1 LRLRAAVR
9 AALLTLLL
17 AAAAPAGAQEVPA
30 APAPEVEAAPS
41 GWSRPGEERSGNTG
55 WERTLDRVVPGV
67 AALRVSVV
75 RPFDTE
81 ASGVIS
87 ATGFVVDAKQGLILT
102 NRHVVKP
109 GPVTAEAVFL
119 NNEKVDLTPVWRDPV
134 HDFGFFRYDPAA
146 VRFMEP
152 AEIALAPERARVGA
166 EVRVVGN
173 DSGEKLSILA
183 GTLARLDREA
193 PDYGPGRYSD
203 HNTFYF
209 QAASSTSG
217 GSSGSPVVD
226 RSGRAV
232 ALNAGASQRSSS
244 SFYLPLDRAVRA
256 LRLLQQ
262 GRPVPR
268 GTFQAVLRHAP
279 YDELRRLGLRPETEA
294 RLRGVFPAGVGLL
307 VVAQVIPGGPA
318 DGRLEPGDVLV
329 SLAGRPL
336 QGFVPFEAALDD
348 AVGRSV
354 SVEVERGGVP
364 VSVDVAVQDLF
375 EVTPSAYLESGGA
388 VLHELSYH
396 HARNHGVPARGV
408 YVAWPGYAFG
418 RAGIPARSV
427 ITDLDGQPAPDLA
440 SFEALLAARPDGAPL
455 AVRFFLLSDPRVP
468 RVAAARVDRR
478 WFPMQRCER
487 DDAAGVWS
495 CRPSPAPPPP
505 VPPQPAST
513 RIVAE
518 GPGPARELAPSLA
531 FVEFHLPVRLDGV
544 VGSAFSGAGLV
555 VDAERGLVVVD
566 RDTVPISLGDV
577 ELTFANAVRVPGR
590 VVALHPEHDLAV
602 VGYDPALLGDTPI
615 RSARL
620 DLEPLEPGE
629 EVWLVAL
636 AADQRMVW
644 RRTAVGSV
652 EPLRLPP
659 PVLPRFQDAN
669 LEVATVGDP
678 LDGVGGALVDGRGRV
693 RALWASFATE
703 EAGQPRSVF
712 AGIASELVAEMV
724 APLRAGQPFAWRSLG
739 VELEPRPLAEARALG
754 LPEAAARE
762 VEARDGTSRRLLA
775 VRRVTA
781 STPAAELLEAGDL
794 LLAVGEVLA
803 PSFRDVERAAQ
814 AESVRLRVVRDGA
827 EREAVVPTV
836 ALDPLGTSRALTWA
850 GAVLQPTPLAASAQR
865 GVPPEGVNVAGRWPG
880 SPADRHGLLA
890 TRRIVQANGLQTPD
904 LDAFL
909 AAVQATPDR
918 GSVRLR
924 ALDLE
929 GRTEVLTLELDLRYW
944 PTFEL
949 LRGPGGWERRGP
961 VAPAAAG
968 RGETAL
974 RDGGTVSGSR
984 PSS

>member
-1 LRLRAAVR
+1 VR
-9 AALLTLLL
+9 ARTAVVALLGTALL
-17 AAAAPAGAQEVPA
+17 AAAPAAVREDPAA
-30 APAPEVEAAPS
+30 APAEAVAPVS
-41 GWSRPGEERSGNTG
+41 PLSDDSG
-55 WERTLDRVVPGV
+55 WERVLDHVVPGV

-81 ASGVIS
+81 SSGVIA
-87 ATGFVVDAKQGLILT
+87 ATGFVVDAKRGLILT
-102 NRHVVKP
+102 NRHVVQP

-119 NNEKVDLTPVWRDPV
+119 NNEKVDLTPIWRDPV
-134 HDFGFFRYDPAA
+134 HDFGFFRFDPAA
-146 VRFMEP
+146 VRFMKP

-183 GTLARLDREA
+183 GTLARLDRDA

-256 LRLLQQ
+256 LRLLQA

-268 GTFQAVLRHAP
+268 GTLQAVLRHAP
-279 YDELRRLGLRPETEA
+279 YDELRRLGLRPESEA
-294 RLRGVFPAGVGLL
+294 RLRGAFPDGTGLL
-307 VVAQVIPGGPA
+307 VVEQVIPGGPA
-318 DGRLEPGDVLV
+318 DGLLEPGDVLT

-336 QGFVPFEAALDD
+336 AGFVPFEAVLDD
-348 AVGRSV
+348 AVGRRV
-354 SVEVERGGVP
+354 AVEVERGGAPLTVEIE
-364 VSVDVAVQDLF
+364 VQDLF

-427 ITDLDGQPAPDLA
+427 ITHLDGQPVPDLEA
-440 SFEALLAARPDGAPL
+440 CEALLAARPDAAPL
-455 AVRFFLLSDPRVP
+455 AVRFFPLSDPRVP

-478 WFPMQRCER
+478 WFPMQRCDR
-487 DDAAGVWS
+487 DDAAGLWS
-495 CRPSPAPPPP
+495 CRPSPEPPPAAPPQS
-505 VPPQPAST
+505 VST
-513 RIVAE
+513 SFDIEA
-518 GPGPARELAPSLA
+518 PGPAREIAPSLV
-531 FVEFHLPVRLDGV
+531 FVDFHVPIRLDGV

-555 VDAERGLVVVD
+555 VDAARGLVVVD

-620 DLEPLEPGE
+620 ESEPFEPGE
-629 EVWLVAL
+629 EVWLVTL
-636 AADQRMVW
+636 TSDQRLVW
-644 RRTAVGSV
+644 RRTAVAGV
-652 EPLRLPP
+652 QPLGLPV
-659 PVLPRFQDAN
+659 PVLPRFQDRN
-669 LEVATVGDP
+669 LEVATLVDP
-678 LDGVGGALVDGRGRV
+678 MESVGGAVVDGRGRV
-693 RALWASFATE
+693 RGLWASFAME
-703 EAGQPRSVF
+703 EAGQPRSSF
-712 AGIASELVAEMV
+712 AAIPSELVAEM
-724 APLRAGQPFAWRSLG
+724 ADPLRAGGAFLWRSLG
-739 VELEPRPLAEARALG
+739 AELEPRPLAEARALG

-762 VEARDGTSRRLLA
+762 VESREDARRQLLV
-775 VRRVTA
+775 VRRITA
-781 STPAAELLEAGDL
+781 STPAAGLLAAGDL
-794 LLAVGEVLA
+794 IVAVNDA
-803 PSFRDVERAAQ
+803 PAASFRDVERAAQ
-814 AESVRLRVVRDGA
+814 AESVRLRLARDGA
-827 EREAVVPTV
+827 EREVEVPTV
-836 ALDPLGTSRALTWA
+836 ALDPLGTSRALIWA

-865 GVPPEGVNVAGRWPG
+865 GVPPEGVYVAGRWPG
-880 SPADRHGLLA
+880 SPADRHRLLA
-890 TRRIVQANGLQTPD
+890 TRRIVAANGTPTPD
-904 LDAFL
+904 LDALL
-909 AAVQATPDR
+909 AAVQHTPDR

-924 ALDLE
+924 TLDLE
-929 GRTEVLTLELDLRYW
+929 GRAEVLTLELDLRYW

-949 LRGPGGWERRGP
+949 RLGPAGWERVGP
-961 VAPAAAG
+961 LLPAAPAI
-968 RGETAL
+968 L
-974 RDGGTVSGSR
+974 SGNR
-984 PSS
+984 SSS